1 MADSRPGPLTVRGA
15 LELGTGFLDSR
26 GSPSG
31 RLDAEVLIAHAI
43 GGLRLDLYTDPDRPL
58 TARERNTARDHLR
71 RRGEREPVAYITGIR
86 AFRGMDLRVTPDV
99 LVPRPET
106 EGLVEWAREAAPKEG
121 RVLDYGTGSGAI
133 ALSLANERNGL
144 EIVAIDVSSAAL
156 DVARENGA
164 GTEIDFRE
172 SDGFAALDGELF
184 DVIVANPPYLSETDF
199 DDAPPELSFEP
210 RDALVAGPLGTEAI
224 DRLVAEAPPYMA
236 PGALLAIEVG
246 EGQSTHVAAALK
258 DAGYE
263 SVEIRRDLAGI
274 ERLVGGR
281 R

>member
-1 MADSRPGPLTVRGA
+1 MAEPRPGPLTVRGA

-43 GGLRLDLYTDPDRPL
+43 GGVRLDLYTDPDRPL
-58 TARERNTARDHLR
+58 TPAERNTAREHLR
-71 RRGEREPVAYITGIR
+71 RRGEREPVAYITGVR
-86 AFRGMDLRVTPDV
+86 AFRGMDLKVTPDV

-144 EIVAIDVSSAAL
+144 EIVAVDISPAAL
-156 DVARENGA
+156 AVAVENGEGA
-164 GTEIDFRE
+164 GVDFRE

-184 DVIVANPPYLSETDF
+184 DVIVANPPYLSESDLE
-199 DDAPPELSFEP
+199 DAPAELAFEP
-210 RDALVAGPLGTEAI
+210 RAALVAGPKGTEAI
-224 DRLVAEAPPYMA
+224 DALIAGAPAHMA
-236 PGALLAIEVG
+236 PGALLAMEVG
-246 EGQSTHVAAALK
+246 EGQAAHAASGLK
-258 DAGYE
+258 AAGYE
-263 SVEIRRDLAGI
+263 AVEIRKDLAGI
-274 ERLVGGR
+274 ERLVGAR